1 MAAVL
6 TLPILQFSH
15 SPTARQPGFAMVPE
29 AQLEFWS
36 SPCDVR
42 AWCPWI
48 ARSKRVQVRE
58 QIGHLLLV
66 EDLRI
71 SRHHIPA
78 ITDNVTNLLIIRGQ
92 SALGQKL
99 PLEDPFHARPFFPA
113 CRVCGMAALA
123 VLIENV
129 ATGSLL
135 WVETELRVCLAEF
148 HITGDQQE
156 RGRRKGT
163 EAEVCSSNFRL
174 PIGR

>member
-1 MAAVL
+1 ML
-6 TLPILQFSH
+6 TLVILQFSH

-58 QIGHLLLV
+58 QIGHLLLI

-99 PLEDPFHARPFFPA
+99 PLEDPFHARPFFSA

-156 RGRRKGT
+156 RDRRKGT

>member
-48 ARSKRVQVRE
+48 ARSKR
-58 QIGHLLLV
+58 G
-66 EDLRI
+66 
-71 SRHHIPA
+71 HHIPA

-99 PLEDPFHARPFFPA
+99 PLEDPFHARPFFSA

-156 RGRRKGT
+156 RDRRKGT